1 MAMQV
6 RTRPAPTP
14 DDLLD
19 LARRHFIKGER
30 LDVAGLG
37 EELGISRAT
46 AYRWAGNEEELT
58 GSVIAS
64 LAEATFKRCVKE
76 ARGKGFEKIL
86 DAERRGLLYMATF
99 KPYRAFLERE
109 DAVTSMRIVASKDG
123 PVQPLQIRQHEEW
136 LRELVDRGEID
147 LSVDPHTMAYALVRT
162 AEAFLYA
169 DLIAGE
175 EIDLDKAVAIMRLL
189 LR

>member
-6 RTRPAPTP
+6 KMRPAPTP
-14 DDLLD
+14 DDLFA
-19 LARRHFIKGER
+19 LARKRFLQGQR

-58 GSVIAS
+58 GRVIAA
-64 LAEATFKRCVKE
+64 LAEATFKRTTKE
-76 ARGKGFEKIL
+76 ARGRGFERVL
-86 DAERRGLLYMATF
+86 DAERRGLRYIATF
-99 KPYRAFLERE
+99 PAYRRFLERE
-109 DAVTSMRIVASKDG
+109 DPITSMRIVASKDG
-123 PVQPLQIRQHEEW
+123 PVQALQIRLHEEW
-136 LRELVDRGEID
+136 LRELADRGEIT

-169 DLIAGE
+169 DIIAGE
-175 EIDLDKAVAIMRLL
+175 EPDVDKCVEVLRLL

>member
-19 LARRHFIKGER
+19 LARRHFIRGER

-58 GSVIAS
+58 GRVIAS

-76 ARGKGFEKIL
+76 SRGRGLEKVL
-86 DAERRGLLYMATF
+86 DAERRGLRYMATF

-109 DAVTSMRIVASKDG
+109 DAETSMRIVASKHG

-136 LRELVDRGEID
+136 LQALVDAGEIELV
-147 LSVDPHTMAYALVRT
+147 VDAHTMAYALVRT

-175 EIDLDKAVAIMRLL
+175 DMDVNKAISVMRLL

>member
-1 MAMQV
+1 VAMQV
-6 RTRPAPTP
+6 KTRPAPTS
-14 DDLLD
+14 DDLLE
-19 LARRHFIKGER
+19 LARRHFVRGER

-46 AYRWAGNEEELT
+46 AYRWAGKEEELT
-58 GSVIAS
+58 GRVIAS
-64 LAEATFKRCVKE
+64 LAEATFRRVVKE
-76 ARGKGFEKIL
+76 ARGRGVERVL
-86 DAERRGLLYMATF
+86 DAERRGLRYMSTF
-99 KPYRAFLERE
+99 PAYRAFLERE
-109 DAVTSMRIVASKDG
+109 DALTSMRIVASKHG
-123 PVQPLQIRQHEEW
+123 PVQALQIRQHEEW
-136 LRELVDRGEID
+136 LRELVDRGEIT

>member
-14 DDLLD
+14 DDLVD
-19 LARRHFIKGER
+19 LARRHFIRGER

-46 AYRWAGNEEELT
+46 AYRWAGNEEALT
-58 GSVIAS
+58 GRVIAS
-64 LAEATFKRCVKE
+64 LAEATFRRCVKE
-76 ARGKGFEKIL
+76 ARGKGFERVL
-86 DAERRGLLYMATF
+86 DAERRGLRYMASF
-99 KPYRAFLERE
+99 KPYRAFLDRE

-136 LRELVDRGEID
+136 LQELVDVGEIR
-147 LSVDPHTMAYALVRT
+147 LAVDAHTMAYALVRT

-175 EIDLDKAVAIMRLL
+175 DMDIDKAIAVMRLL

>member
-19 LARRHFIKGER
+19 LTRKHFIKGER

-58 GSVIAS
+58 GNVIAS
-64 LAEATFKRCVKE
+64 LAEATFRRCVRE

-86 DAERRGLLYMATF
+86 DAERRGLRYMATF
-99 KPYRAFLERE
+99 KPYRAFLDRE
-109 DAVTSMRIVASKDG
+109 DAATSMRIVASKEG

-136 LRELVDRGEID
+136 LRAMVESGEIE
-147 LSVDPHTMAYALVRT
+147 LSVDAHTMAYALVRT

>member
-6 RTRPAPTP
+6 RMRPAPTP
-14 DDLLD
+14 DDLFD
-19 LARRHFIKGER
+19 LARRKFVHGER

-46 AYRWAGNEEELT
+46 AYRWAGNEEALT
-58 GSVIAS
+58 GRVIAY
-64 LAEATFKRCVKE
+64 LAEATFRRAVKE
-76 ARGKGFEKIL
+76 SRGRGFERVL
-86 DAERRGLLYMATF
+86 DAERRGLRYMSNFA
-99 KPYRAFLERE
+99 PYRAFLERE
-109 DAVTSMRIVASKDG
+109 DAMTSMRIVASKEG

-136 LRELVDRGEID
+136 LRELESKGEIT
-147 LSVDPHTMAYALVRT
+147 LSVDAHTMAYALVRT

-175 EIDLDKAVAIMRLL
+175 DIDLDQAVAVMRLL

>member
-6 RTRPAPTP
+6 RMRPAPTP
-14 DDLLD
+14 DDLFR
-19 LARRHFIKGER
+19 LARERFALAER

-46 AYRWAGNEEELT
+46 AYRWAGNEQALT
-58 GSVIAS
+58 GRVIAA
-64 LAEATFKRCVKE
+64 LAEATFRRAVKE
-76 ARGKGFEKIL
+76 ARGKGFEKVL
-86 DAERRGLLYMATF
+86 DAEARGLRIIATSA
-99 KPYRAFLERE
+99 PYRAFLERE
-109 DAVTSMRIVASKDG
+109 DPITSMRIVASNQG
-123 PVQPLQIRQHEEW
+123 PVQAVQIRQHEEW
-136 LRELVDRGEID
+136 LRQLVESGEIK

-175 EIDLDKAVAIMRLL
+175 DMDVEKCIAIMRLL

>member
-6 RTRPAPTP
+6 RTRSAPTP

-19 LARRHFIKGER
+19 LARRHFVRGER

-58 GSVIAS
+58 GRVIAS
-64 LAEATFKRCVKE
+64 LAEATFRRVVKE
-76 ARGKGFEKIL
+76 ARGKGVDRVV
-86 DAERRGLLYMATF
+86 DAERRGLRYMSTF
-99 KPYRAFLERE
+99 PAYRAFLERE
-109 DAVTSMRIVASKDG
+109 DALTSMRIVASKHG
-123 PVQPLQIRQHEEW
+123 PVQALQIRLHEEW
-136 LRELVDRGEID
+136 LRELVDRGEIT